1 MKAFS
6 WMKTGFLQLF
16 ASYFNQIVSRSL
28 VFLSLDRIKEVLAG
42 TNFCPVCCPV
52 GTIAI
57 SRSNKP
63 QLCPNESQNTLRMEI
78 KLLLWATSSSAAL
91 PLRIKVPPCCSVP
104 NYNLWN
110 YIPLFVICHYLTEIS
125 CNIFVNVLQ
134 EDLGC
139 YWTVLHLPLFQTMQA
154 QLLSNYP
161 LHPHSLSLSPF
172 S

>member
-6 WMKTGFLQLF
+6 WMKTSFLQLF
-16 ASYFNQIVSRSL
+16 ASYLNQIVSKTS
-28 VFLSLDRIKEVLAG
+28 VSLSLDRIREVLAG

-52 GTIAI
+52 GTTAI

-63 QLCPNESQNTLRMEI
+63 QFCPNESQNPLRMEI
-78 KLLLWATSSSAAL
+78 KLPLWATSSSVAL
-91 PLRIKVPPCCSVP
+91 PLQIKVPPCCSIP

-125 CNIFVNVLQ
+125 FNIFVNALQ
-134 EDLGC
+134 EVLGC

-154 QLLSNYP
+154 
-161 LHPHSLSLSPF
+161 
-172 S
+172 